1 MNEKILKET
10 FISGIRSG
18 NLDLELNDTIVDD
31 LLEHPVWQVTQS
43 SKERAKARLQS
54 KRQDAAIA
62 VAKEMIPNG
71 QLLSFGRFLEAVR
84 EKARLSRMQI
94 AGRLGRDES
103 YVLRVE
109 RGDVIPVSV
118 PPSEC
123 ADIMGLFQIGFGS
136 VSQMIAV
143 SVKTSDSK
151 RTYRAAARSHGG
163 LRRDVRSEDVERAL
177 DAFARK
183 MHTRAANTDAGS
195 EVQTYLTKLE
205 EELKKRGREDL
216 LK

>member
-123 ADIMGLFQIGFGS
+123 ADIMS